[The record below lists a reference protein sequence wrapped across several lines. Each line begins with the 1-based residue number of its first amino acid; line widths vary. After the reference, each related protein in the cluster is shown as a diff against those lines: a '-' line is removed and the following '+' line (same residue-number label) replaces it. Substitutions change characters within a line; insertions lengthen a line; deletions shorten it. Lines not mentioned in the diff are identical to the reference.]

1 MKIKSI
7 FTLSF
12 SLLVNLV
19 WAQWVTHNPKVEE
32 ASVDYVKITK
42 VEITDQHTAIHLRYE
57 DDRSAE
63 VPIPPNIPPMF
74 REFYRQQ
81 MGKPQIWLD
90 PNTRLYKPGD
100 VNTKFRFLRAEGI
113 PTNPERKEVDSGEVI
128 EFIAYFERV
137 TPGIEVIDFYEG
149 RSTGQTTA
157 WNFYGIHIQNP
168 DPKKKP
174 ARPVTPPETIAEK
187 PVEDATSKAI
197 GALPIIGL
205 KGNILN
211 AHTGEPIMATID
223 YIENGDTIS
232 VNTRSGKYRL
242 ALEPGQKY
250 KFIVSADGYH
260 NEIWELGDQEES
272 AENGVIDHDFRLIPL
287 SEGTTF
293 TLENIYF
300 ETSSY
305 SLLPESYD
313 ELDRFVKMLQAN
325 PGMTIRVEGHT
336 DNIGNFDKNVELS
349 QQRAE
354 SVKNYLVEKGIAA
367 DRIET
372 KGYGPT
378 KPVSKGSTEAER
390 QKNRRVEIVI
400 LKT

>member
-1 MKIKSI
+1 
-7 FTLSF
+7 
-12 SLLVNLV
+12 
-19 WAQWVTHNPKVEE
+19 
-32 ASVDYVKITK
+32 
-42 VEITDQHTAIHLRYE
+42 
-57 DDRSAE
+57 
-63 VPIPPNIPPMF
+63 
-74 REFYRQQ
+74 
-81 MGKPQIWLD
+81 
-90 PNTRLYKPGD
+90 
-100 VNTKFRFLRAEGI
+100 
-113 PTNPERKEVDSGEVI
+113 TNPERKEVDSGEVI